1 MMMVSSPQLFFQ
13 GPFARKTGPGAKIID
28 SSRLLAESTVNQR

>member
-1 MMMVSSPQLFFQ
+1 MTMVSSPQFFFRGLFRPQ
-13 GPFARKTGPGAKIID
+13 DWSRREGID